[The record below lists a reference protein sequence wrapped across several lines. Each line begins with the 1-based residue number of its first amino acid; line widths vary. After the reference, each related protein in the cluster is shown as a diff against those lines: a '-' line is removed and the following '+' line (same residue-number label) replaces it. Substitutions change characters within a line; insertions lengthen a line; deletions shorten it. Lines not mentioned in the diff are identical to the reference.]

1 MLDWISRLSI
11 LAGLGFFIA
20 GTLGLMRLPDVYCRL
35 HALVKA
41 DNPGLGLLILGL
53 MLRADAPLTALKL
66 LLIWILV
73 LTASAAGS
81 QLIAQY
87 ARRTGMGRQS

>member
-1 MLDWISRLSI
+1 MVDWLSTLLI

-20 GTLGLMRLPDVYCRL
+20 GSVGLIRLPDLYCRL
-35 HALVKA
+35 HALAKA

-53 MLRADAPLTALKL
+53 MLRSGDPLMVLKL
-66 LLIWILV
+66 LLIWVMV

-81 QLIAQY
+81 QLIAGY
-87 ARRTGMGRQS
+87 HRRVQMERQR